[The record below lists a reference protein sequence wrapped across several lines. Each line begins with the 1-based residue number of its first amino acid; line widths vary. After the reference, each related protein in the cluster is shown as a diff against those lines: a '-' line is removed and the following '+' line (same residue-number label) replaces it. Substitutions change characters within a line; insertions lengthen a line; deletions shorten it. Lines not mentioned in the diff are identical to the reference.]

1 VRAAKQ
7 LMKGKFK
14 GRDPMKR
21 ITVVLVCAL
30 IAPLAF
36 AQTKSTKGQKPTQTK
51 PATTQTATTH
61 TMGLVTTYQPGKTIV
76 INSTQGP
83 VSFALSTSAQVVNAA
98 GNAVTAPLN
107 PGQRVDVYYTG
118 TGESRMAERVVV
130 QD

>member
-1 VRAAKQ
+1 
-7 LMKGKFK
+7 
-14 GRDPMKR
+14 MKR
-21 ITVVLVCAL
+21 ITIVLVCAV

-36 AQTKSTKGQKPTQTK
+36 AQTKNTKAQKPTTTQ
-51 PATTQTATTH
+51 PATTQTATTR

-83 VSFALSTSAQVVNAA
+83 VSFALSGSTQVVNAA
-98 GNAVTAPLN
+98 GNTVTAPVN

-118 TGESRMAERVVV
+118 TGASRVAERVVV

>member
-1 VRAAKQ
+1 METQFDERN
-7 LMKGKFK
+7 
-14 GRDPMKR
+14 PMKR

-36 AQTKSTKGQKPTQTK
+36 AQTEGTKGQKANPTK

-61 TMGLVTTYQPGKTIV
+61 TMGLVTKYEPGKTII

-83 VSFALSTSAQVVNAA
+83 VSFALGTSTQVVNSA
-98 GNAVTAPLN
+98 GSAVTAPLN

-118 TGESRMAERVVV
+118 TDVNRVAERVVV

>member
-1 VRAAKQ
+1 
-7 LMKGKFK
+7 
-14 GRDPMKR
+14 MKR

-36 AQTKSTKGQKPTQTK
+36 AQTKSTKGQKANPTK

-76 INSTQGP
+76 INSNQGP
-83 VSFALSTSAQVVNAA
+83 VSFALGTSTQVVNSA
-98 GNAVTAPLN
+98 GSAVTAPLN

-118 TGESRMAERVVV
+118 TDVKRVAERVVV

>member
-1 VRAAKQ
+1 
-7 LMKGKFK
+7 
-14 GRDPMKR
+14 MKR
-21 ITVVLVCAL
+21 ITIVFVCAM

-36 AQTKSTKGQKPTQTK
+36 AQTKSTKGHEANPTK

-61 TMGLVTTYQPGKTIV
+61 TIGLVTKYQPGKTIV

-118 TGESRMAERVVV
+118 TDANRVAERVVV